1 MTLVKF
7 NSDTTTPRFSSWLD
21 RFFDDFDQSLK
32 FNSKNLNAPA
42 VNVLENEKSFLLEV
56 AAPGLNKRDFNID
69 VEDGILTI
77 SHSKETKKEEEVK
90 ENYTRKEFNYSQFKR
105 SFTLPE
111 NVDEKKI
118 EAKYQEGVLH
128 LEIPK
133 VKEAAKTKKVIEIS

>member
-7 NSDTTTPRFSSWLD
+7 NSDAETPRFSTWLD

-42 VNVLENEKSFLLEV
+42 VNVQENEKFFLLEV
-56 AAPGLNKRDFNID
+56 AAPGLNKKDFNID
-69 VEDGILTI
+69 IEDGVLTI
-77 SHSKETKKEEEVK
+77 SHSKETKEEEIK
-90 ENYTRKEFNYSQFKR
+90 ESYTRKEFSYNQFKR

-111 NVDEKKI
+111 NVDDKKI
-118 EAKYQEGVLH
+118 VAKYQDGVLH

-133 VKEAAKTKKVIEIS
+133 IKEAAKTKKVIEVN